1 MTPDTSAPR
10 DIVVHQFGEFSVLI
24 DTPTGVAADLS
35 EAARRCFGDTLVQ
48 AVPTTDC
55 LLLTF
60 AAPTRS
66 SAVRGTVTGLAAN
79 LLNPSTDASSAPGNQ
94 ARDRP
99 PTRVATSLIHTI
111 DVHYDGA
118 DLSLVADR
126 LGVEPT
132 QVVAWHTGATF
143 RVEFFGFAPGF
154 AYLAGLPD
162 QLHLPRRDTP
172 RTSVPPGSVAIASTY
187 SAVYPRASPGGWH
200 LIGRTDAVMFDPRR
214 DPPALLT
221 PGARV
226 RFRPV

>member
-99 PTRVATSLIHTI
+99 PPASPRRSSTRSTCTTTAPTSASSPI
-111 DVHYDGA
+111 A
-118 DLSLVADR
+118 R
-126 LGVEPT
+126 VEPT
-132 QVVAWHTGATF
+132 GGRLAHRRNLQG
-143 RVEFFGFAPGF
+143 RVLRFAPGF

-172 RTSVPPGSVAIASTY
+172 APR
-187 SAVYPRASPGGWH
+187 YPRLGRHRLDLLGGLPTRSPAAG
-200 LIGRTDAVMFDPRR
+200 T
-214 DPPALLT
+214 
-221 PGARV
+221 
-226 RFRPV
+226 